1 MDEDISPDI
10 SSYLYLDNRLSEELN
25 LDATFHDIEDFV
37 LSSPP
42 QKKRRKGKIYEGFK
56 LFDLNYVTKEL
67 NNLGWIRNNL
77 LK

>member
-42 QKKRRKGKIYEGFK
+42 KKSVAKAKFMK
-56 LFDLNYVTKEL
+56 FLNHL
-67 NNLGWIRNNL
+67 I
-77 LK
+77 